1 MLRRVRA
8 RLTVALISGVIVAGL
23 ALAGAALGAHG
34 MTSPTVE
41 GLFKAK
47 NRSGFVA
54 FTWGEA
60 GGFHGTKPYNIQT
73 ITQFRFHDACTKS
86 MTKIKKTIHI
96 RHNRFSYNVDGV
108 MIANEPNDVTI
119 AGKVHIVHSA
129 ASVIK
134 GTITLSD
141 PDCAAD
147 PNGVITFRAI

>member
-8 RLTVALISGVIVAGL
+8 RLTVVLISGVMVAGL

-34 MTSPTVE
+34 MTSPTAV

-47 NRSGFVA
+47 NQSGFVA
-54 FTWGEA
+54 FTWNEY

-96 RHNRFSYNVDGV
+96 RHNRFSYHADG
-108 MIANEPNDVTI
+108 VTI
-119 AGKVHIVHSA
+119 AGKEHLFKGA
-129 ASVIK
+129 PSVIK

-147 PNGVITFRAI
+147 PNGVITFRAT